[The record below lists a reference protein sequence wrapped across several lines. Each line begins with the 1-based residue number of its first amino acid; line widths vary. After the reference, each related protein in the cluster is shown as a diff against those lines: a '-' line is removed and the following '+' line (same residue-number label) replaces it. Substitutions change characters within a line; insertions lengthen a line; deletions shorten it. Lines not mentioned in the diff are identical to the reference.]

1 MIYFMFFLFAVSI
14 FFVLVG
20 HFLSN
25 NLLPSQQYSYGLESL
40 FKSQPAVGEFKESNR
55 FISVGFATN
64 PAALVLNETQAQL
77 LLTWVKESTEYES
90 RMVGSSTTSKRK
102 MEDDESDDED
112 IDDYE
117 TPVKRNKIEAIKNV
131 FSKFKIG

>member
-1 MIYFMFFLFAVSI
+1 MFLLFAVSI

-25 NLLPSQQYSYGLESL
+25 NLHPSQQYSYGLESL
-40 FKSQPAVGEFKESNR
+40 FKSQPAVGEFKDANR

-64 PAALVLNETQAQL
+64 PAALVLNETQAHL

>member
-1 MIYFMFFLFAVSI
+1 MSI

-20 HFLSN
+20 HLLSN
-25 NLLPSQQYSYGLESL
+25 NLQPSQPFSLGLESL

-64 PAALVLNETQAQL
+64 PASLNLNETQARL
-77 LLTWVKESTEYES
+77 ILTWIKESTECES